1 MDDDVCESALHT
13 TGDVLSVVVLL
24 LLFCQFW
31 TTDVSLFMIG
41 VGREDLDD
49 GNKEQLSLVMTVPAL
64 FGTCDCT
71 SGTEGGQPRLVLLAC
86 GPSSRDR
93 A

>member
-1 MDDDVCESALHT
+1 MDDDVCESALYT

-24 LLFCQFW
+24 LLFRQFW
-31 TTDVSLFMIG
+31 TTDVSPFMIG
-41 VGREDLDD
+41 VDREDLDD
-49 GNKEQLSLVMTVPAL
+49 GNKEQLSLVTTVPTL
-64 FGTCDCT
+64 VGTCGEQ
-71 SGTEGGQPRLVLLAC
+71 SRLVLLAC